1 MTLSA
6 TGKFFKENWNVSVVS
21 ERLQWPSQKVMWR
34 TSTGKLC
41 SSVLWSRDSNR
52 GEQGLHMRGRP
63 CEHLPVLGQEVG
75 FPFLAQPCHL
85 RLAQC
90 KGRRMEARRSCCLLL
105 ERMKLKGGY
114 SHPAMIP
121 AAFLLSPSFQLCP
134 SRFPHCF
141 PVPRL
146 LVRTWIPTRVPANP
160 AAALKASQR
169 FSCSMAPASFHLR
182 FPSYQL
188 IT

>member
-1 MTLSA
+1 MFQL
-6 TGKFFKENWNVSVVS
+6 FLNNVSDLLRRWCGEHPRGS
-21 ERLQWPSQKVMWR
+21 FAP
-34 TSTGKLC
+34 LC
-41 SSVLWSRDSNR
+41 SGAETRTEGSRACTCVDVHVNICPFWGKKWVFLSL
-52 GEQGLHMRGRP
+52 LH
-63 CEHLPVLGQEVG
+63 V
-75 FPFLAQPCHL
+75 QPCPL

-90 KGRRMEARRSCCLLL
+90 KCWQMEARRSCCLLL
-105 ERMKLKGGY
+105 ERMKLKGRY

-160 AAALKASQR
+160 AASLKTSQR
-169 FSCSMAPASFHLR
+169 FSCSMAPASFYLR